1 MTHNEAMTRGGCNDT
16 TTTTTTTIYSLVD
29 RTILLTM
36 ATMLH
41 GALLELVREEV
52 RLLLHGRR

>member
-1 MTHNEAMTRGGCNDT
+1 MTHNEAMTRGGCND